1 MATFP
6 DVGVHELY
14 GSTEAGIVTNLRP
27 VDQHRKAGLGRP
39 PVVPHR
45 APGRRRR
52 RAARCAAGEPGELFS
67 RSPYL
72 MNGYHDDP
80 DATAACT
87 TDDGFVTCGDIVVQ
101 DDEGYVHVVDRKKDL
116 IISGGVN
123 IYPREVEDVL
133 VTHASVAEAAVV
145 GEPDEGYGERVV
157 AHLVLRPGHT
167 LDDDL
172 RRRSTRTAG
181 PSSRASRCPAT
192 YAP

>member
-1 MATFP
+1 
-6 DVGVHELY
+6 
-14 GSTEAGIVTNLRP
+14 
-27 VDQHRKAGLGRP
+27 
-39 PVVPHR
+39 
-45 APGRRRR
+45 
-52 RAARCAAGEPGELFS
+52 
-67 RSPYL
+67 

-133 VTHASVAEAAVV
+133 AAHEAVAEAAVV

-157 AHLVLRPGHT
+157 AHVVLRPGRE

-172 RRRSTRTAG
+172 RAALDAHCRTQLAGFKIPRDVRATARSPRNAAG
-181 PSSRASRCPAT
+181 KVLKRDLRADSAVLNMIYTCHASSC
-192 YAP
+192 